1 MSIGNL
7 EKTPI
12 STTVKIS
19 RRQKIFWFCLSMT
32 FASIYGIMFLQ
43 EAFASKY
50 KVEDDARLYLFWF
63 QRFLDPELF
72 SNDFITNYLQSV
84 NSHGFANLYHLM
96 ATIGLDPL
104 TFSKILPF
112 ILGLV
117 ATGYCFAL
125 CTEILPIPLAG
136 FIASMLLN
144 QNLWMG
150 GGFSCTGRGFVYP
163 LCLAFCYYLLRRSLI
178 PCLIIIILQGLF
190 YPLFVLI
197 MAGLLILQL
206 VRWEAGKFKLT
217 SQRKEYLFCATG
229 LLAISAIVLFY
240 LTKTS
245 QYGATVTSTAAKMMP
260 EFGEDGRWPFFNDN
274 LWEMYISGW
283 QSGIWK
289 GNFFKPWISWT
300 AIALPIIIANPS
312 WFPTVDRIKNKVSI
326 LLHLCLVSLGL
337 FFVAHA
343 LLFRLYFPNR
353 YTRYT
358 LPIAIAIAAGIA
370 ITITL
375 DAIFTWARK
384 DGSIERFWRRFIAIG
399 LTVSIVSGIILY
411 PVYLNARNYGF
422 PRGGLTE
429 AKAIEIYD
437 FLGKQP
443 KNTLIASL
451 SKEADNIPTF
461 ARRPVLVAWEFAT
474 PLRTNYYAQIRQK
487 AIDLIRAQYS
497 NNLPEIKNFI
507 DKYKVN
513 FFLLDKLAFTPEYID
528 KNSWLKMW
536 RTIEPEIPE
545 IQQKL
550 KQGDN
555 FILSI
560 AQKKCTA
567 VANDRLTL
575 ISADCLKKLD
585 ILPKSDNR

>member
-1 MSIGNL
+1 MSIKNL
-7 EKTPI
+7 EKIPI
-12 STTVKIS
+12 SATAKIS
-19 RRQKIFWFCLSMT
+19 RRQEIFWFSLSMI

-43 EAFASKY
+43 EAFVSKY

-72 SNDFITNYLQSV
+72 SNDFIANYLQSV
-84 NSHGFANLYHLM
+84 NSHGFANLYYLM

-104 TFSKILPF
+104 TFSKILPV

-117 ATGYCFAL
+117 TTGYCFAL
-125 CTEILPIPLAG
+125 CMEILPIPLAG

-163 LCLAFCYYLLRRSLI
+163 LYLAFCYYLLRRSLI
-178 PCLIIIILQGLF
+178 PCLIIIILEGLF

-206 VRWEAGKFKLT
+206 VRWEAGKFKL
-217 SQRKEYLFCATG
+217 SSERKEYLFCVVG
-229 LLAISAIVLFY
+229 LVVISAIVLFY
-240 LTKTS
+240 ITKTS
-245 QYGATVTSTAAKMMP
+245 QYGATVTAAAAKMMP
-260 EFGEDGRWPFFNDN
+260 EFDENGRWPFFNDDP
-274 LWEMYISGW
+274 WKMYISGW
-283 QSGIWK
+283 QSGVWK

-300 AIALPIIIANPS
+300 AIALPIILANPS
-312 WFPTVDRIKNKVSI
+312 RFPAASRVKNKVLI
-326 LLHLCLVSLGL
+326 LLHFCLVSLGL
-337 FFVAHA
+337 FLLAHT
-343 LLFRLYFPNR
+343 LLFKLYFPNR

-358 LPIAIAIAAGIA
+358 LPMAIAIAAGI
-370 ITITL
+370 TIIIVLDTL
-375 DAIFTWARK
+375 FIWAKK
-384 DGSIERFWRRFIAIG
+384 DGKIKRFWRRFIAVG
-399 LTVSIVSGIILY
+399 MTVLIISGIILY

-422 PRGGLTE
+422 PRGGLIE
-429 AKAIEIYD
+429 AKAIKIYD

-461 ARRPVLVAWEFAT
+461 ARRPVLVAWEFAI
-474 PLRTNYYAQIRQK
+474 PLRRNYYAQIKQR

-497 NNLPEIKNFI
+497 NNLSEIENFI
-507 DKYKVN
+507 DKYKVD
-513 FFLLDKLAFTPEYID
+513 FFLLDKLAFTPEYVD

-536 RTIEPEIPE
+536 RTSESIVPEIR
-545 IQQKL
+545 QKL
-550 KQGDN
+550 RRGDN
-555 FILSI
+555 FILSV
-560 AQKKCTA
+560 AKKKCTS
-567 VANDRLTL
+567 VANDQLTL

-585 ILPKSDNR
+585 F